1 MSFGEGLI
9 TAAIL
14 PPASNGGVFSTLN
27 LPAADQFDA
36 WRQYLSEMVDLSPCD
51 EPTTSFP
58 AEAYSWDIG
67 GLTFVHSI
75 LTNAPRRAWTHR
87 TRSHVDHWCLVMVRH
102 HSDLD
107 NGPSGRGHTEPRRGS
122 SVPSPILS
130 FRSLVR
136 PFEGEGRD
144 EEIFTLV
151 LPRDVMREANRDL
164 ELAHNV
170 EIPGPFAALL
180 ADFLASLAR
189 RLPTMGQSE
198 RNLLADPLR
207 DFVAACLAPR
217 AERIEAAEAPLMA
230 VMIERARHVV
240 RQNMAS
246 PEFGPDRLCRL
257 LAVSRSKLYRIFET
271 SGGVASFIQRERLQ
285 EAHRILSDAGGMC
298 SINVVA
304 NAVGYLDHS
313 TFSRAFRREFGLSPS
328 ETREIA
334 LARRA
339 PHLHAAAGTA
349 GGMTHQA

>member
-1 MSFGEGLI
+1 MSFGEGLL
-9 TAAIL
+9 TAAISDS
-14 PPASNGGVFSTLN
+14 ASTGSVFSTLN
-27 LPAADQFDA
+27 LPAVDQFDA
-36 WRQYLSEMVDLSPCD
+36 WRQYLSELVELSPCD
-51 EPTTSFP
+51 GPASSFP

-75 LTNAPRRAWTHR
+75 LTNAPRRTWTHR
-87 TRSHVDHWCLVMVRH
+87 TRSHVDHWCLVMARPYA
-102 HSDLD
+102 DPD
-107 NGPSGRGHTEPRRGS
+107 NGPGDRGHCQPGRDR
-122 SVPSPILS
+122 SVSNPMLS

-136 PFEGEGRD
+136 PYDGEGRD
-144 EEIFTLV
+144 EEIFTLL

-170 EIPGPFAALL
+170 EIPLVFAALL
-180 ADFLASLAR
+180 SDFLASLAR
-189 RLPTMGQSE
+189 RLPTMGQFE
-198 RNLLADPLR
+198 RNVLADPLR

-217 AERIEAAEAPLMA
+217 AQRMEAAEAPLMA

-285 EAHRILSDAGGMC
+285 EAHRILSDASELC

-304 NAVGYLDHS
+304 NAVGYIDHS

-328 ETREIA
+328 ETREMA

-339 PHLHAAAGTA
+339 PHLPPAAEMAAAI
-349 GGMTHQA
+349 THHA

>member
-1 MSFGEGLI
+1 MSFSEGLDR
-9 TAAIL
+9 AAIST
-14 PPASNGGVFSTLN
+14 PASSGTVFSTLK
-27 LPAADQFDA
+27 LPASDQFDA
-36 WRQYLSEMVDLSPCD
+36 WRQYLSELVELSQCG
-51 EPTTSFP
+51 EPISSFP
-58 AEAYSWDIG
+58 AEAYSWEIG
-67 GLTFVHSI
+67 GLTFVHSSFQ
-75 LTNAPRRAWTHR
+75 NAPRRAWTHR
-87 TRSHVDHWCLVMVRH
+87 TRSHMDHWCLVMAVPQADPENQPR
-102 HSDLD
+102 
-107 NGPSGRGHTEPRRGS
+107 GRGHSTLMRDRQ
-122 SVPSPILS
+122 VPSPTLS

-136 PFEGEGRD
+136 PFEGQGRD
-144 EEIFTLV
+144 NEVFTLL

-170 EIPGPFAALL
+170 DIPGSFAALL

-189 RLPTMGQSE
+189 RLPSLEESE
-198 RNLLADPLR
+198 RSVLADPLR

-285 EAHRILSDAGGMC
+285 EAHRILSDAGEMC

-304 NAVGYLDHS
+304 NAVGYIDHS

-328 ETREIA
+328 ETREMA

-339 PHLHAAAGTA
+339 PHLPPAAEIA